1 MTDVR
6 VELYFAMVD
15 LVRVA
20 QDAVLEPDVAGAITH
35 VAARAAD
42 PRTFLDSVAAAADE
56 LGLALNEVDWVA
68 TAHGLSRA
76 QINSDYYHALLPQ
89 LEHQPVGGG
98 GGDFHCYPPG
108 GSDERDT

>member
-1 MTDVR
+1 M
-6 VELYFAMVD
+6 
-15 LVRVA
+15 
-20 QDAVLEPDVAGAITH
+20 
-35 VAARAAD
+35 
-42 PRTFLDSVAAAADE
+42 
-56 LGLALNEVDWVA
+56 A

-98 GGDFHCYPPG
+98 GDFHCYPPG